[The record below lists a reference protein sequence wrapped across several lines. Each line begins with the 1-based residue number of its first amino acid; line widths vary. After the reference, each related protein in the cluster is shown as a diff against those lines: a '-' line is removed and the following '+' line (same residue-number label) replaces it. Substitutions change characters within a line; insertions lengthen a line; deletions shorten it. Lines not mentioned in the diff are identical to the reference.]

1 MHPAYLAAPL
11 LGYLVYAMFRLSLGV
26 ALPEIQAAYLMLD
39 VEAGLMVSV
48 GSVSIMVFILYGGY
62 LTDRLGVFLSFLLG
76 IFLFSLGLVLFMF
89 AWNFWVLTVFI
100 FLTGVGSGIL
110 IPTVYSW
117 VGKVS
122 TARRGLGIGVT
133 NALFGVGG
141 FLGSWLTGN
150 LLKEGYHWVLPF
162 HIFAFIGFTSA
173 VVCLVLRGSLR
184 TWEKESKHVSKGDS
198 GYGFL
203 LRSRN
208 LLLLFFGMLAS
219 NVAYFNFI
227 VWVPSFLLRLQG
239 FSIAEGGV
247 ALAVFSLVGSGGAV
261 GFGYLYGKVKRS
273 FLASALGFASA
284 LTVLPIIV
292 LSYSVGTGLLFFG
305 VFGFLL
311 FPYWNLQITMA
322 QESVGGDAVGRAT
335 GLVQSAGLLS
345 SVIGPFLAGLLIEQT
360 GMVMALLTTVFLP
373 LLAYAM
379 IVLNWKPGSSLETG
393 ALIIHHHT

>member
-1 MHPAYLAAPL
+1 
-11 LGYLVYAMFRLSLGV
+11 MFRLSLGV
-26 ALPEIQAAYLMLD
+26 ALPEIQAAYLMSD

-48 GSVSIMVFILYGGY
+48 GSISIMVFILYGGY
-62 LTDRLGVFLSFLLG
+62 LTDRLGVFSSFLLG

-117 VGKVS
+117 VGEVS
-122 TARRGLGIGVT
+122 AARRGLGIGIT

-141 FLGSWLTGN
+141 FLGSWLTGS
-150 LLKEGYHWVLPF
+150 LLKEGYYWVLPF

-173 VVCLVLRGSLR
+173 VVCLVFRGSLR
-184 TWEKESKHVSKGDS
+184 TRERRPRQISRGSS

-203 LRSRN
+203 LHSRS

-239 FSIAEGGV
+239 FSIAEGGI

-261 GFGYLYGKVKRS
+261 SFGYLYGKVKRS

-292 LSYSVGTGLLFFG
+292 LSYSVEAGLLFFA

-322 QESVGGDAVGRAT
+322 QESVGEDAVGRAT

-345 SVIGPFLAGLLIEQT
+345 SVVGPFLAGLLIEQA
-360 GMVMALLTTVFLP
+360 GMVMALLTTVFFP
-373 LLAYAM
+373 LLAYAV
-379 IVLNWKPGSSLETG
+379 IVLNWKPGSL
-393 ALIIHHHT
+393 